1 MQKKTFIPGEERTHD
16 LDDSDLPPSPKKI
29 LILDDD
35 PTLADVLRD
44 FLEHENFQV
53 ATVNNGVEGVKLVMG
68 ESFDLIL
75 CDMVMPSMRGD
86 MFYKA
91 VERIK
96 PHLCKRFIFMTGHQS
111 DKGVNEFVRGIKGLV
126 LWKPFEMHQLT
137 EAIGIILKKIES
149 GRA

>member
-1 MQKKTFIPGEERTHD
+1 MDD
-16 LDDSDLPPSPKKI
+16 LDLPPSPKKI

-35 PTLADVLRD
+35 PTLSDVLRD
-44 FLEHENFQV
+44 FLEHQNFQV
-53 ATVNNGVEGVKLVMG
+53 AAVNSGVEGVKLVMG

-75 CDMVMPSMRGD
+75 CDMVMPNMRGD

-96 PHLCKRFIFMTGHQS
+96 PQLCKRFIFMTGHQS
-111 DKGVNEFVRGIKGLV
+111 DKGVNDFVRSIKGLV

-137 EAIGIILKKIES
+137 EAIDIILKKIES
-149 GRA
+149 HRA